1 VELLLDTLWM
11 DWAEACALGRED
23 EREYDDIVLSTPRF
37 ARCAAVLV
45 CGAIESDG
53 SAGGVP

>member
-1 VELLLDTLWM
+1 M

-23 EREYDDIVLSTPRF
+23 EREYDDIALSASRS
-37 ARCAAVLV
+37 ARCGAVLV